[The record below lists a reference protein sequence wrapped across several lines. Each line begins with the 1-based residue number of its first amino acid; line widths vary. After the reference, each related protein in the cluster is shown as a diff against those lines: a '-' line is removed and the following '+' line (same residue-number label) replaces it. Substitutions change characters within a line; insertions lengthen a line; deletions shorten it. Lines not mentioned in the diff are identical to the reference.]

1 MRFVSVLGAIG
12 VGLGVGS
19 AAVLAPLTISSAGSS
34 IINSAPLQWASEWG
48 HQALG
53 VVETFTTRV
62 KTKTVAQSEAAV
74 LPTGTP
80 VPDQETKTIDYLA
93 QHPAGEAPKVADAR
107 IVQTPWS
114 TQVTVAPE
122 VAAPRKLTSSKPAN
136 EEQRTKLVRDL
147 QGELKRVGCF
157 EGEVDG
163 HWGPSSRRAIAA
175 FNERVN
181 ASLPFDQ
188 PDLILLT
195 LVQGH
200 KGRACG
206 TDCPA
211 GQGQAENGRCV
222 PKSVLAQAERA
233 KQGEAA
239 KPDRLAAN
247 TNDESKPKSSP
258 PVVMAV
264 PGIAAGWSAKVAPS
278 PAETS
283 AIVAAV
289 PAPAPVPPAPVRV
302 IRPPVVAA
310 APPVA
315 KPVELAKPVE
325 KAPRQAIA
333 SVDESSTSSA
343 VRNERV
349 LPGRMTMGA
358 PLPLPDAARPTAA
371 NPNAAASTPKRD
383 TKMAAVDTTLA
394 ENPAAAVTQA
404 EPAADPAPKAH
415 KPRPAHSNA
424 GAVQSAPRP
433 RRAPEPVVVHRPP
446 PPPAKVY
453 FAPPVAKSDSGSKSR
468 RLVYEMFQRPDR
480 N

>member
-12 VGLGVGS
+12 VGLGIGS
-19 AAVLAPLTISSAGSS
+19 AAVLAPLTIGNAGSS

-53 VVETFTTRV
+53 VVETFATRV

-74 LPTGTP
+74 PEQHQTGTP
-80 VPDQETKTIDYLA
+80 APGQETKTIDYLA
-93 QHPAGEAPKVADAR
+93 QHHTGEAPKVADAR
-107 IVQTPWS
+107 IAQTPWS
-114 TQVTVAPE
+114 TQVTVVPE
-122 VAAPRKLTSSKPAN
+122 VGAPRKLTSSKPAN
-136 EEQRTKLVRDL
+136 EEHRTKLVREI

-157 EGEVDG
+157 EGDVDG
-163 HWGPSSRRAIAA
+163 QWGPSSRRAIAA

-247 TNDESKPKSSP
+247 ASDESKPKSSP
-258 PVVMAV
+258 LVVEAT
-264 PGIAAGWSAKVAPS
+264 PGIVAGWSAKVAPA
-278 PAETS
+278 PAEKS

-289 PAPAPVPPAPVRV
+289 PAPVAPAPVRV

-325 KAPRQAIA
+325 KGPRQAIA
-333 SVDESSTSSA
+333 SVDESLASGA

-358 PLPLPDAARPTAA
+358 PLPPPDA
-371 NPNAAASTPKRD
+371 
-383 TKMAAVDTTLA
+383 V
-394 ENPAAAVTQA
+394 V
-404 EPAADPAPKAH
+404 
-415 KPRPAHSNA
+415 PRPASPLPN
-424 GAVQSAPRP
+424 V
-433 RRAPEPVVVHRPP
+433 
-446 PPPAKVY
+446 
-453 FAPPVAKSDSGSKSR
+453 
-468 RLVYEMFQRPDR
+468 
-480 N
+480 